1 MDICLSPARAAASRR
16 NGAKSR
22 GPKTPESK
30 ARSAQNALKH
40 GFRAQK
46 HMVLPSEDAAE
57 LAALEAA
64 LIEELAPVGAL
75 QAALAQRVVSA
86 VWRLSR
92 AERLEAELF
101 EENHLE
107 GGSLGHALIRD
118 CNGARSFDTLLRY
131 RGGTL
136 AELWRALRTLKTLQ
150 AERQEAR
157 PQPTVARAR
166 LLPEPH
172 ETPIEPE
179 ARKNPRETAS
189 GAAGGKVV
197 ATVAPALPEEPR
209 VHGQKPIEPETRG
222 NPGEIAPAPAA
233 AAGRGVHG
241 DLGAQV
247 TQKCVTMRHSCAIH
261 ASPPANSFDAA
272 LRHGPAARSRG
283 RCR

>member
-46 HMVLPSEDAAE
+46 HMVLPGEDAAE

-101 EENHLE
+101 AENQLA
-107 GGSLGHALIRD
+107 GWSLGHAMIRD
-118 CNGARSFDTLLRY
+118 CNGRQGRVGERGPNPFPALAPQLRHALALSWRHARRVL
-131 RGGTL
+131 
-136 AELWRALRTLKTLQ
+136 
-150 AERQEAR
+150 
-157 PQPTVARAR
+157 ARAAH
-166 LLPEPH
+166 PQ
-172 ETPIEPE
+172 
-179 ARKNPRETAS
+179 
-189 GAAGGKVV
+189 G
-197 ATVAPALPEEPR
+197 
-209 VHGQKPIEPETRG
+209 
-222 NPGEIAPAPAA
+222 
-233 AAGRGVHG
+233 AAGRGG
-241 DLGAQV
+241 RQPTGERARNTDR
-247 TQKCVTMRHSCAIH
+247 TR
-261 ASPPANSFDAA
+261 SPHKSWQNHLRPVDRWG
-272 LRHGPAARSRG
+272 RHGPPS
-283 RCR
+283 